1 MAQNFNLV
9 SPQDNGYRYE
19 AHFGNEIVIQENSKC
34 YLNFCQLSRE
44 SNVHVPTDQEITV
57 SSFNALPN
65 KLVSSTGT
73 VQDAELTGTFTIT
86 SGFYTP
92 QKFQEKIKE
101 GIQSVL
107 DQDGSGVGRG
117 ALMVSA
123 PENYLG
129 KEGLNVSLSELDDF
143 TNINV
148 SQNRSNFKQGTI
160 DAVNKFNSTTT
171 TSGGITFYKKAADIP
186 VLTDASFDNYA
197 ILEEA
202 VAGFTFKDN
211 TKVNEDGHLNG
222 GYSCYVPTGG
232 KLDCGAW
239 LGFLGKE
246 AADLANQSGATPPA
260 TIGGSAPVLRTV
272 TYPKE
277 IIDPALI
284 PPNGVIKTGL
294 QPNCFEATG
303 LSGALFFDAFPI
315 TINTTPAVSE
325 AVAFPIL
332 VAPTPGHAG
341 VKDFVGTSGQITGL
355 PADSPVT
362 LTQQSSTGAGQGFVL
377 DTTSV
382 GTQVS
387 ASEVADY
394 SFSVIRFPGGRSTT
408 GYAVGDQIVLEET
421 ATPGTGTIT
430 ITVTK
435 VTECGVVESV
445 VYAEEAK
452 SRFSG
457 TVVLDQ
463 GEGFEGTDE
472 LDITQ
477 FTAPHQIT
485 SGTTPATCS
494 LVGTTASTMVPQ
506 CYVGMLFNGDDS
518 QMPEGRN
525 TISVFIVEDDAGN
538 TPKDW
543 TSQDVALG
551 GMRRLATFDYEFDT
565 SAGFQEYGIQFYVDP
580 REKDSASPRIYFRAV
595 ELSDTKTEF
604 TVLYDSFTDNE
615 YFSYA
620 FLTGITVTTLD
631 EMLLQMPFYPM
642 LSVQTKRDLQGIG
655 DYSQY
660 DISRSAGTDSIDRPI
675 QVQRLRLTFPPEMK
689 QILGAPDVEIYPMGI
704 SVDRLTNFLVDR
716 VVAPI
721 SNASY
726 YVVIDELPLRNFK
739 NKKALKSTGDGK
751 LRKGYVK
758 NILANIP
765 LPFEAVASQVNKP
778 DGTTF
783 VTGLYQPPQK
793 ILVGLLNQ
801 RISTNQMS
809 VRVFRMDDDTEADEL
824 ITSVVNFTIVPPTEK
839 IEDIEFSL

>member
-65 KLVSSTGT
+65 KLVSQAGT

-92 QKFQEKIKE
+92 QQFQEKIKE

-117 ALMVSA
+117 ALMVSS
-123 PENYLG
+123 PEAYLG

-148 SQNRSNFKQGTI
+148 SQNTSNFKEGTI
-160 DAVNKFNSTTT
+160 DAVNKFNSTTDPW
-171 TSGGITFYKKAADIP
+171 GGITFYKKSADIP
-186 VLTDASFDNYA
+186 ALTDASFDNYA

-239 LGFLGKE
+239 MGFLGKE

-284 PPNGVIKTGL
+284 PPNSVIKTGL

-303 LSGALFFDAFPI
+303 LSGALFFDSFPI
-315 TINTTPAVSE
+315 TINTNPLATTA

-355 PADSPVT
+355 PADSTIT
-362 LTQQSSTGAGQGFVL
+362 LRQQSSTGAGQGFVL
-377 DTTSV
+377 ETTSV
-382 GTQVS
+382 GTQIS
-387 ASEVADY
+387 AAEAADDA
-394 SFSVIRFPGGRSTT
+394 FSVIRFPGGRSTT
-408 GYAVGDQIVLEET
+408 GYAPGDQIVLEEID
-421 ATPGTGTIT
+421 TPGLGTLT

-435 VTECGVVESV
+435 VSECGVVESV

-457 TVVLDQ
+457 LFTLDQ
-463 GEGFEGTDE
+463 GEGFEGGDE

-477 FTAPHQIT
+477 FTAPHQID

-551 GMRRLATFDYEFDT
+551 GMRRLATFDYELAT
-565 SAGFQEYGIQFYVDP
+565 SKGFQEYGIQFYVDP
-580 REKDSASPRIYFRAV
+580 KEKDSASPRVYFRAV
-595 ELSDTKTEF
+595 ELSETEAEF
-604 TVLYDSFTDNE
+604 TVLYDSFTDDQ

-642 LSVQTKRDLQGIG
+642 LSVQTKR
-655 DYSQY
+655 
-660 DISRSAGTDSIDRPI
+660 
-675 QVQRLRLTFPPEMK
+675 VRLTFPPEMK